1 MTSNNRQN
9 HRYGNSSKSRV
20 ERIFRML
27 MNKYN
32 ENPNKYSFNKIVNY
46 TCQGY
51 DLIGS
56 SCNTHDSRRHFLVT
70 NNHYEVWEL
79 PKRSNKGLRV
89 TGDYIVL
96 IKNLDFGCWYIAEM
110 HHKFIKTP
118 YDTIEEKV
126 SYKCCGEFN
135 ISEDPKDGLLSS
147 ICTCAGG
154 QCCRG
159 VRSKVFDS
167 FNVRKE
173 LGYHTTMKVIYKS
186 FGLKLL

>member
-1 MTSNNRQN
+1 MALNNKPN
-9 HRYGNSSKSRV
+9 HRYGNRSISRV
-20 ERIFRML
+20 ERIFKML
-27 MNKYN
+27 LKAVD
-32 ENPNKYSFNKIVNY
+32 ENPNKYNFNKVANY

-79 PKRSNKGLRV
+79 PKRSNKGLRL
-89 TGDYIVL
+89 TGDFIVL
-96 IKNLDFGCWYIAEM
+96 IKNTDFDCWYVAEM
-110 HHKFIKTP
+110 KHRLKKTSLNN
-118 YDTIEEKV
+118 IVEKV
-126 SYKCCGEFN
+126 SYTCAGEFK
-135 ISEDPKDGLLSS
+135 ISEDASGNLSWH
-147 ICTCAGG
+147 CTCSGG
-154 QCCRG
+154 ECCRG

-173 LGYHTTMKVIYKS
+173 TGYHTTMKVIYKS